1 MQFYQNQFSSDHD
14 LHNVG
19 QPSKV
24 LIIASTARSGSHML
38 GHALHTT
45 GCFGFPLEYT
55 NPANFKEWQRLLKKE
70 TLQDVLNELQTR
82 RTSENGVFSI
92 KIHYSHLKMYGGFKG
107 LKALFPDAYYVLLS
121 RKDVLKQAVSLSI
134 AAQTGVWI
142 SGQKAKFT
150 NPKYDY
156 LAIKNFLKN
165 TIIEQASWR
174 YTLAASGSNFLEMN
188 FDTIK
193 SDIPGAVS
201 QVASFM
207 DVGVTPEKM
216 PSKPVTQQQSS
227 ELNNLWLSQFLE
239 DHSADPLLTPDR
251 LLSLKAWIK
260 KLLKGDER

>member
-1 MQFYQNQFSSDHD
+1 MQFYQNQFSSEHD
-14 LHNVG
+14 NHYVG
-19 QPSKV
+19 QPTKV

-55 NPANFKEWQRLLKKE
+55 NPANFKEWQRLLEKE
-70 TLQDVLNELQTR
+70 SLAEVLNELQTR

-92 KIHYSHLKMYGGFKG
+92 KIHYSHLKMFGGFKG

-142 SGQKAKFT
+142 SGQKAKSA

-156 LAIKNFLKN
+156 LAIKNCLKN

-174 YTLAASGSNFLEMN
+174 YTLAASGSNFIEMN

-193 SDIPGAVS
+193 SDILGAVS

-207 DVGVTPEKM
+207 KVEVLPEKI
-216 PSKPVTQQQSS
+216 PLTLITQQQSN
-227 ELNNLWLSQFLE
+227 ELNSEWLTRFLQ
-239 DHSADPLLTPDR
+239 DHKDDPLVNTSR
-251 LLSLKAWIK
+251 YLSLKAK
-260 KLLKGDER
+260 VKNLLAKDH